1 MTDAVRLERRGQVAE
16 ITLDRPKANAIDALT
31 SRALGEAFLAFRD
44 DDELRVAIITG
55 GGERIFSAGWDL
67 RAAAEHGEDE
77 STDYGRGG
85 FELALACDLIV
96 AAEHAEFFLPETR
109 IGVLADA
116 GGVQR
121 LPRRLP
127 YFIAMEMLLTGRR
140 MGAAE
145 AAGYGLGNAVVP
157 GAEVMAKARELAATI
172 AAGAPLAVQA
182 IKEVVRGIEAA
193 SVEDAFAAVNSRSFP
208 IYARMLTSEDHEE
221 GPRAF
226 AEKREPN
233 FKGR

>member
-16 ITLDRPKANAIDALT
+16 ITLDRPKANAIDALN

-145 AAGYGLGNAVVP
+145 AAGYGLVNAVVP

-193 SVEDAFAAVNSRSFP
+193 SVEDAFAAVASRSFP
-208 IYARMLTSEDHEE
+208 VYARMLTSEDHEE